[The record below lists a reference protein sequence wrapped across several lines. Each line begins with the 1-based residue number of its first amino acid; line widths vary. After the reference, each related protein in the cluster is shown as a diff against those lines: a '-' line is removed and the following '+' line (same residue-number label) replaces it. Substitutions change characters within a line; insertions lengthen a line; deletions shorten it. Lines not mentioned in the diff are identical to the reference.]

1 MNLTLVKPVYAAVPS
16 VLTDPLGTKYRSL
29 SAIFGLLINVVIG
42 VGWALVFIFLALGF
56 IKYITSRGET
66 KSTDQARQWLT
77 YAALGGV
84 GLFFLTAIRFII
96 INILGSSSTLGPS
109 EITNFLGS

>member
-1 MNLTLVKPVYAAVPS
+1 SRYRTLS
-16 VLTDPLGTKYRSL
+16 D
-29 SAIFGLLINVVIG
+29 IFGFAVNVLIGI
-42 VGWALVFIFLALGF
+42 GWALVFIFLALGF

-96 INILGSSSTLGPS
+96 TNLLGSSSNLGPS

>member
-1 MNLTLVKPVYAAVPS
+1 MNISLIKPVYAQVS
-16 VLTDPLGTKYRSL
+16 NTLSDPLNERFRSL
-29 SAIFGLLINVVIG
+29 SDIFGFLINVVIG

-66 KSTDQARQWLT
+66 KATDQARNWLT
-77 YAALGGV
+77 FAALGGV

-96 INILGSSSTLGPS
+96 TNLLGAENNIGPN
-109 EITNFLGS
+109 EITNFLN